1 MAWGQRLFPPAF
13 SAVSHNVMQTPKVN
27 APGPIDQARLDHA
40 AYDVLIVDDDDLVR
54 ATLASVLEDE
64 GWTVREARGPSEALK
79 ACGGAERCRL
89 LLTDIYLGMVQD
101 GFDVAAML
109 RQRFP
114 DLPVV
119 FITGRPWVYENRR
132 FGSRDRALS
141 KPLTMS
147 SLAETVRELIRAG

>member
-1 MAWGQRLFPPAF
+1 
-13 SAVSHNVMQTPKVN
+13 MQTTNVN
-27 APGPIDQARLDHA
+27 APGPTDQARLDHA

-79 ACGGAERCRL
+79 ACTGAERCRL
-89 LLTDIYLGMVQD
+89 LLTDINLGMVQD

-132 FGSRDRALS
+132 FGSLDRALS

-147 SLAETVRELIRAG
+147 MLAETVRELMRAG